1 MIWISA
7 AYQFVKGSRTA
18 QIALAVLVLAAVAAG
33 LYLWAIQAQRQAV
46 KDATASGRAIQQR
59 DDLHETLNRT
69 LEAINAEEAVRHNP
83 AVRDAA
89 CLRHARNPEDC

>member
-1 MIWISA
+1 MTWILA
-7 AYQFVKGSRTA
+7 AYQFVKGSRA
-18 QIALAVLVLAAVAAG
+18 GQLALAVLLLAAIAAG
-33 LYLWAIQAQRQAV
+33 LYLWAIQAQRQV
-46 KDATASGRAIQQR
+46 IDDATASGRAIQQR

-83 AVRDAA
+83 AVRNAA